1 MSSNTTKRGRD
12 ESDDEEEFNEVET
25 KPKSKPATPS
35 EVKSNGEGS
44 AKKQKTAT
52 TGGNGEAV
60 FELGGKKKVSVSMF
74 KGRLIVNFREFYE
87 DKQTGEE
94 KPGKTGITLNKDQWM
109 TFKSQVS

>member
-1 MSSNTTKRGRD
+1 MSSNTTKRGR

-25 KPKSKPATPS
+25 KPKSKPATSS
-35 EVKSNGEGS
+35 EVKTNGDGS
-44 AKKQKTAT
+44 AKKQKTGT
-52 TGGNGEAV
+52 TGTNGEAV